1 MPTISIGGRQ
11 YNTANYGSDLGAG
24 ELNAILAKSPGVTA
38 QQIVDKFKK
47 QGLSPSTA
55 ARSIASATPPPLLP
69 APIAGPAENPV
80 YTPVKLPGFNTEV
93 GLTAEQAAQYS
104 MDSGLLN
111 LKGNIAQE
119 YLKLQGSIET
129 NIENIRAGSANY
141 GYDQDRIAKQYVA
154 DQQRLSASEV
164 KEIEGRNDVAL
175 QNIINAGGLAIEQ
188 ARGSSAQEVAK
199 ITGQFGTEQEKI
211 RQAGEKDIAKL
222 SLSNSIYGGLINAF
236 SF

>member
-11 YNTANYGSDLGAG
+11 YNTADYGSNLGAG

-38 QQIVDKFKK
+38 QQAIDKFKN

-55 ARSIASATPPPLLP
+55 ARSIASATPPPP
-69 APIAGPAENPV
+69 PPPIADPASTPV
-80 YTPVKLPGFNTEV
+80 YKPVNLPGLNTEV
-93 GLTAEQAAQYS
+93 GLTPEQASQYS
-104 MDSGLLN
+104 IDSGLIS
-111 LKGNIAQE
+111 LKGNIDQE

-129 NIENIRAGSANY
+129 NIANIRAASANY
-141 GYDQDRIAKQYVA
+141 GYDQDRIARQYVA
-154 DQQRLSASEV
+154 DQERLSDEEV
-164 KEIEGRNDVAL
+164 KEIEGRNNVAL
-175 QNIINAGGLAIEQ
+175 QKIINAGGLAIEQ
-188 ARGSSAQEVAK
+188 ARGSSEQEVAR